1 MRKKA
6 LVIGINDYPS
16 SPLTAC
22 VADATSFRNV
32 LKAHGSA
39 RKDVKGSPNF
49 DVKLVTSPP
58 ETINKSNLKG
68 AIETLFS
75 GSPDI
80 ALFYFSG
87 HGVITSTGGYIVT
100 PDFKRYDEGVSMDE
114 ILDLANQSTAKEK
127 VIILDCCH
135 SGAIG
140 APPNVKGRVAPL
152 SEGLTILTASQGL
165 ESAMEING
173 KSVFTALLVD
183 ALQGGAAD
191 LRGYITLGSIYAY
204 VDQALGPHDQR
215 PIFKT
220 NITGFTSI
228 RNVPPLVPYA
238 TLQKICDYFKNPE
251 DEHGLDPSYEFTDPS
266 ANPEKVAILKDL
278 QKFASSGLVVP
289 VGEDYMYFAAMNSK
303 SCRLTALGHQYWRLV
318 KEEKLFDFI

>member
-6 LVIGINDYPS
+6 LVVGINDYPS

-22 VADATSFRNV
+22 VRDATSFRNV
-32 LKAHGSA
+32 LKAHGTA
-39 RKDVKGSPNF
+39 HRDLKGPPNF

-140 APPNVKGRVAPL
+140 APPNVRGRVAPL

-173 KSVFTALLVD
+173 RSVFTALVVD

-204 VDQALGPHDQR
+204 VDQALGPHEQR

-228 RNVPPLVPYA
+228 RNVPPLLPYG
-238 TLQKICDYFKNPE
+238 TLQKICDYFESPQH
-251 DEHGLDPSYEFTDPS
+251 EHALDPSYEFTDPR
-266 ANPEKVAILKDL
+266 ANPEKVDIFKDL
-278 QKFASSGLVVP
+278 QKFTSSGLVVP
-289 VGEDYMYFAAMNSK
+289 VGEDHMYFAAMNSK

-318 KEEKLFDFI
+318 KEEKMFDFI